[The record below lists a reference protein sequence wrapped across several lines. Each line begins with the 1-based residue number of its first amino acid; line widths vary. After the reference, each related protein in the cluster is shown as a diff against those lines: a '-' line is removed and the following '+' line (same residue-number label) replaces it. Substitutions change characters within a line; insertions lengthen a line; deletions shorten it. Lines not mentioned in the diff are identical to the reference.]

1 MQNEIKYK
9 IQCMEENGIWKTNQ
23 KHIYNIMRH
32 L

>member
-1 MQNEIKYK
+1 MYGGKWNF
-9 IQCMEENGIWKTNQ
+9 ENKP